1 MDKEGQEA
9 YFPGAAADRQSRF
22 APPLFPLYY
31 HRAKSPL
38 PKEKSVISRETTM
51 QRVILVRIA
60 PGEDILL
67 GLRQTVAQHQIK
79 NGLILTGFGSASH
92 SHFHVVMS
100 NDLPPEESYPKRTQ
114 PPDIC
119 SFNGY
124 ILDGKVHC
132 HIDFSDERNGFGGH
146 LEEGTLALTFA
157 NIAIGEI
164 ADSPSIVGWDTIA
177 DESQL

>member
-1 MDKEGQEA
+1 M
-9 YFPGAAADRQSRF
+9 
-22 APPLFPLYY
+22 
-31 HRAKSPL
+31 
-38 PKEKSVISRETTM
+38 ISRETTM
-51 QRVILVRIA
+51 KRVVLVRIA

-67 GLRQTVAQHQIK
+67 GLRQAVVDHSIS
-79 NGLILTGFGSASH
+79 NGLFLTGIGSASQ

-100 NDLPPEESYPKRTQ
+100 NELPPKESCPKSIQ
-114 PPDIC
+114 PLDIS

-124 ILDGKVHC
+124 VLDGKVHC

-164 ADSPSIVGWDTIA
+164 EDSVRIAGWDTIA
-177 DESQL
+177 DEQDL